1 MSLYLNKNGET
12 YTEDELIGYA
22 EEEGLSL
29 EEYMETKTFSIIEFI
44 APNLVCIIGGG
55 NEFGGTLGN
64 CIDAISARSVNSKI
78 NSSLEIIGLK

>member
-29 EEYMETKTFSIIEFI
+29 DEYMETKTFTMVEEDSSDDDSSESNDDESGDDALSYFEKL
-44 APNLVCIIGGG
+44 A
-55 NEFGGTLGN
+55 NE
-64 CIDAISARSVNSKI
+64 
-78 NSSLEIIGLK
+78 